1 MEKKKVSLVIPMYYE
16 EEVANECY
24 EKVSNVL
31 KGLEDTYD
39 YEIIFVN
46 DGSKDKT
53 LEILEEIN
61 PDIDFENCTTLID
74 DGLLD
79 SFAILEIVAEIND
92 AFDVEVSAPEVI
104 PENFNSAQALWAMI
118 QRLKD

>member
-1 MEKKKVSLVIPMYYE
+1 MKRL
-16 EEVANECY
+16 
-24 EKVSNVL
+24 
-31 KGLEDTYD
+31 
-39 YEIIFVN
+39 
-46 DGSKDKT
+46 

-92 AFDVEVSAPEVI
+92 AFDVEVSAPEII